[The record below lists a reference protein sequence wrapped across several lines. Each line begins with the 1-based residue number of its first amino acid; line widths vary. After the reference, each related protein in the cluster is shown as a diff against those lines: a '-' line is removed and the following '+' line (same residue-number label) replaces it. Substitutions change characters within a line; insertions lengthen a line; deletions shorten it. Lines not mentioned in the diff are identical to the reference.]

1 MTPEIKYPRLPEHLD
16 RRIKVSD
23 KQKSELIALRKLDKK
38 KWSYR
43 KLAEKFGIT
52 YCTASRICNPAQYEK
67 AKAQTIKI
75 FMEKYRNN
83 PEFKRREANRVKEL
97 IKRRERTDP
106 QFNKYQNQFRIYKK
120 GRPNLKVMIDSL
132 N

>member
-16 RRIKVSD
+16 RRIKVNE
-23 KQKSELIALRKLDKK
+23 KQKLELTALRKLDKK

-52 YCTASRICNPAQYEK
+52 YCTASRICNPEQYEK

-75 FMEKYRNN
+75 FMEKYHNN
-83 PEFKRREANRVKEL
+83 PEFKKKEKERVKEL

-106 QFNKYQNQFRIYKK
+106 TFNKYQNQFRRYKK
-120 GRPNLKVMIDSL
+120 GKPNLKVMIDSL